1 MPGVSQG
8 SADEL
13 RFAGG
18 LAGDRRAGR
27 GGGGAGEG
35 AVDARARAVA
45 GLARGAGRVEDCG
58 LTGRGAC
65 DGPPRPVREHHSM
78 ATYDSTSKLSLL
90 RKLSLVRTKWR
101 RLLSIFCSL

>member
-65 DGPPRPVREHHSM
+65 DGPPRPVREHQSM
-78 ATYDSTSKLSLL
+78 ATCESGSKSMLSLL
-90 RKLSLVRTKWR
+90 KKLRMYRGYNKLETAT
-101 RLLSIFCSL
+101 